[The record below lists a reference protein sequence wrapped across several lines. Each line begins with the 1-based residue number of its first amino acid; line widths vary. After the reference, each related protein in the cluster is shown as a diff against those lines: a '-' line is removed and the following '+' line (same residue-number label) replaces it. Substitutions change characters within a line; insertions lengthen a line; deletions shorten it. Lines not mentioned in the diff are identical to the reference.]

1 MNDCGSCDDGPY
13 VSELGDNNAKVCAAD
28 DGACE
33 EYLGVAQCHTCPV
46 AMGEITLP
54 ATLESVAPAIEFVKN
69 TLEGAGYP
77 LKAQARLAVI
87 VDEIVSNVA
96 RHAYGATA
104 GDLTISVAEDRESGI
119 VEVAFVD
126 EGMAFNPLDVPL
138 PDVTTAAGHEG
149 GRGLM
154 IVRRFA
160 DDITY
165 ERKNGKN
172 ILRIR
177 VCTGRPVRK
186 G

>member
-1 MNDCGSCDDGPY
+1 
-13 VSELGDNNAKVCAAD
+13 
-28 DGACE
+28 
-33 EYLGVAQCHTCPV
+33 
-46 AMGEITLP
+46 MGEITLP
-54 ATLESVAPAIEFVKN
+54 AMLESVAPAIEFVKN
-69 TLEGAGYP
+69 ALEEAGYP

-96 RHAYGATA
+96 RHAYDAAA
-104 GDLTISVAEDRESGI
+104 GNLTISVAEDREGGT

-138 PDVTTAAGHEG
+138 PDVTTDAGRKG
-149 GRGLM
+149 GRGLL

-172 ILRIR
+172 ILCVRI
-177 VCTGRPVRK
+177 CMGQPVLK